1 MKNRF
6 INFTMS
12 IIIMLLMATFG
23 IFGLIIYDEIENI
36 NINTEEEVNAEIG
49 DFQTT
54 FQDKDT
60 VESDIETPNVVA
72 GSWDEINLGN
82 TDVEEVDY
90 SNVQINSNKYFYNQL
105 EEDAKTIYKAL
116 ETNKENMKT
125 GTYKIALGN
134 SFASLLN
141 STDGSTKIGEYYQ
154 SAIEAFIYDNA
165 DIFYLSPN
173 KMYLKITQYSNNKYD
188 VWIDN
193 GEQPNYLIEGFNNEE
208 QVNEAIN
215 QIEQVKNSI
224 LSNRSGNTLNDIK
237 MVHDYLVDNIEYDR
251 TISKQNIYDV
261 YGALVKHE
269 AVCEGYARAFKYL
282 MDEMGVPCV
291 IVMGKG
297 TNSQEK
303 TENHAWNYVQINGK
317 WYAVDATWDD
327 PIIIGGG
334 SANTEIRYK
343 FYLRGSS
350 TMQEDHQPSG
360 QFTPNGKIFSYPPL
374 SSEDY

>member
-193 GEQPNYLIEGFNNEE
+193 DEQPNYLIDGFNNEE